1 MRLIGDL
8 VLVGFGSIKNA
19 RFENLTSDPSNP
31 TAGQLWFNSVENVYK
46 GFNGTEVVTL
56 AVGGKLSDL
65 QAELDATQSGAGL
78 GTDGTYTANSSANYI
93 NNATSLADADNKLD
107 AAAKAN
113 ADAISAEVTR
123 ATGAEGTLTTN
134 LAAEVTRATAAE
146 DTLTT
151 NLAAEVTRAQ
161 AAEGQLTSDL
171 AAEVTRAQA
180 AEGKLTTDLANEVTR
195 ATGAEGTLTTNLA
208 AEVTRATAAEG
219 VLTTNLDAEVT
230 RAQGAEGVLTTNL
243 AAEVTRATAAE
254 DQLNSDLQAE
264 VDRATSAEGGL
275 NTRLTAVETSY
286 VNKDGSVAFTGN
298 QSMGGNLLTNVGTPV
313 NDTDAANKAF
323 VIARI
328 GDLGNAF
335 NYVGTVE
342 GGEDEAAAFDLSS
355 LANLNAG
362 DYYKVTATGFVKETA
377 AGTPFFLNAGD
388 SLVKNITADG
398 WDKFDNT
405 DPLVSGEASFIDV
418 TGSADVG
425 YVVSANAS
433 FKGRVSTLE
442 TDLAAEVT
450 RATGAEAQLTSDL
463 AAEVARATTAEGAL
477 TTAINNE
484 AARAEGAETVLQGNI
499 DAEVTRAQAA
509 EGVLTTNLAAE
520 VTRATAAEDA
530 LTTNLAAEVTRAQDA
545 EGVLTTNLAAEVT
558 RAQGAESTLTTNLA
572 AEVTRATA
580 AEGVLTTNLAAE
592 VTRAQAAESALQA
605 EVDAIEVAAGLNAD
619 GTMVAFAGTNY
630 LDTQVSLRAAVV
642 ALDTA
647 VKAVTD
653 RLTNSQFV
661 YDGTV
666 TAASTHVVPHNLG
679 QKYGQVVVVDANDK
693 VIIPDSI
700 TFDSASQLTVQF
712 ITAVTCRVI
721 FTSPKL

>member
-8 VLVGFGSIKNA
+8 VLVGFGTIKNA
-19 RFENLTSDPSNP
+19 RVENLTSDPSNP
-31 TAGQLWFNSVENVYK
+31 AAGQLWFNSVENVYK
-46 GFNGTEVVTL
+46 GFNGTDVVTL

-65 QAELDATQSGAGL
+65 QAELDATQAAAGL
-78 GTDGTYTANSSANYI
+78 GTDGAYTANSSANYI
-93 NNATSLADADNKLD
+93 NNASTLADADNKLD

-113 ADAISAEVTR
+113 ADAIAAEVTR
-123 ATGAEGTLTTN
+123 ATGAESTLTTN

-146 DTLTT
+146 GTLTT

-161 AAEGQLTSDL
+161 
-171 AAEVTRAQA
+171 
-180 AEGKLTTDLANEVTR
+180 
-195 ATGAEGTLTTNLA
+195 GAEQTLTDNLA

-219 VLTTNLDAEVT
+219 VLTTNLANEVS
-230 RAQGAEGVLTTNL
+230 RATAAEGQLTTDL

-254 DQLNSDLQAE
+254 GVLTTNLQAEVDRATAAEGVLTTNLANEVSRATAAEGQLTTDLQAE
-264 VDRATSAEGGL
+264 VDRATAAEGGL
-275 NTRLTAVETSY
+275 NTRLTSVETSY
-286 VNKDGSVAFTGN
+286 INKDGSVAFTGN
-298 QSMGGNLLTNVGTPV
+298 QSMGGNVLTNVGAPV

-342 GGEDEAAAFDLSS
+342 GGVDEAAAFDLSTLS
-355 LANLNAG
+355 DLSAG
-362 DYYKVTATGFVKETA
+362 DYYKVITTGFVKETA

-405 DPLVSGEASFIDV
+405 DPLVSGEASFVDV

-425 YVVSANAS
+425 YVVSVNSS

-450 RATGAEAQLTSDL
+450 RA
-463 AAEVARATTAEGAL
+463 
-477 TTAINNE
+477 
-484 AARAEGAETVLQGNI
+484 QG
-499 DAEVTRAQAA
+499 
-509 EGVLTTNLAAE
+509 
-520 VTRATAAEDA
+520 
-530 LTTNLAAEVTRAQDA
+530 
-545 EGVLTTNLAAEVT
+545 
-558 RAQGAESTLTTNLA
+558 
-572 AEVTRATA
+572 
-580 AEGVLTTNLAAE
+580 
-592 VTRAQAAESALQA
+592 AESALQA
-605 EVDAIEVAAGLNAD
+605 EIDAVETAAGLNAD
-619 GTMVAFAGTNY
+619 GTLTAFAGTNY
-630 LDTQVSLRAAVV
+630 LDAQVSLRAAVV
-642 ALDTA
+642 ALDNA
-647 VKAVTD
+647 VKAATD

-666 TAASTHVVPHNLG
+666 SAASTHVVAHNLG

-700 TFDSASQLTVQF
+700 TFDSTSQLTVQF

-721 FTSPKL
+721 FTSPKV

>member
-65 QAELDATQSGAGL
+65 QAELDATQAAAGL
-78 GTDGTYTANSSANYI
+78 GTDGAYTANSSANYI
-93 NNATSLADADNKLD
+93 NNASTLADADNKLD

-113 ADAISAEVTR
+113 ADAIAAEVTR
-123 ATGAEGTLTTN
+123 ATGAESTLTTN

-146 DTLTT
+146 GTLTT

-161 AAEGQLTSDL
+161 
-171 AAEVTRAQA
+171 
-180 AEGKLTTDLANEVTR
+180 
-195 ATGAEGTLTTNLA
+195 GAEQTLADNLA

-219 VLTTNLDAEVT
+219 VLTTNLANEVS
-230 RAQGAEGVLTTNL
+230 RATAAEGQLTTDL

-254 DQLNSDLQAE
+254 GVLTTNLQAEVDRATAAEGVLTTNLANEVSRATAAEGQLTTDLQAE
-264 VDRATSAEGGL
+264 VDRATAAEGGL
-275 NTRLTAVETSY
+275 NTRLTSVETSY
-286 VNKDGSVAFTGN
+286 INKDGSVAFTGN
-298 QSMGGNLLTNVGTPV
+298 QSMGGNVLTNVGAPV

-342 GGEDEAAAFDLSS
+342 GGVDEAAAFDLST
-355 LANLNAG
+355 LADLSAG
-362 DYYKVTATGFVKETA
+362 DYYKVIVTGFVKETA
-377 AGTPFFLNAGD
+377 EGTPFFLNAGD

-405 DPLVSGEASFIDV
+405 DPLVSGEASFVDV

-425 YVVSANAS
+425 YVVSVNSS

-463 AAEVARATTAEGAL
+463 SAEVARATTAEGAL

-484 AARAEGAETVLQGNI
+484 ASRAAAAETVLQGNI
-499 DAEVTRAQAA
+499 D
-509 EGVLTTNLAAE
+509 
-520 VTRATAAEDA
+520 
-530 LTTNLAAEVTRAQDA
+530 
-545 EGVLTTNLAAEVT
+545 
-558 RAQGAESTLTTNLA
+558 

-592 VTRAQAAESALQA
+592 VTRATSAEGTLTTNLAAEVTRAQGAEAQLTTDLAAEVTRAQAAEGTLTTNLAAEVSRAQAAEGVLTTDLAAEVTRAQGAESALQA
-605 EVDAIEVAAGLNAD
+605 EIDAVETAAGLNAD
-619 GTMVAFAGTNY
+619 GTLTAFAGTNY
-630 LDTQVSLRAAVV
+630 LDAQVSLRAAVV
-642 ALDTA
+642 ALDNA
-647 VKAVTD
+647 VKAATD

-666 TAASTHVVPHNLG
+666 SAASTHVVAHNLG

-700 TFDSASQLTVQF
+700 TFDSTSQLTVQF

-721 FTSPKL
+721 FTSPKV

>member
-65 QAELDATQSGAGL
+65 QAELDATQAAAGL
-78 GTDGTYTANSSANYI
+78 GTDGAYTANSSANYI
-93 NNATSLADADNKLD
+93 NNASTLADADNKLD

-113 ADAISAEVTR
+113 ADAIAAEVTR
-123 ATGAEGTLTTN
+123 ATSAESTLTTN

-146 DTLTT
+146 GTLTT

-161 AAEGQLTSDL
+161 AAEGQLT
-171 AAEVTRAQA
+171 
-180 AEGKLTTDLANEVTR
+180 TD
-195 ATGAEGTLTTNLA
+195 LA

-219 VLTTNLDAEVT
+219 VLTTNLANEVS
-230 RAQGAEGVLTTNL
+230 RATAAEGQLTTDL

-254 DQLNSDLQAE
+254 GVLTTNLTAEVDRATAAEGVLTTNLANEVSRATAAEGQLTTDLQAE
-264 VDRATSAEGGL
+264 VDRATAAEGGL
-275 NTRLTAVETSY
+275 NTRLTSVETSY
-286 VNKDGSVAFTGN
+286 INKDGSVAFTGN
-298 QSMGGNLLTNVGTPV
+298 QSMGGNVLTNVGAPV

-342 GGEDEAAAFDLSS
+342 GGVDEAAAFDLSTLS
-355 LANLNAG
+355 DLSAG
-362 DYYKVTATGFVKETA
+362 DYYKVITTGFVKETA

-405 DPLVSGEASFIDV
+405 DPLVSGEASFVDV

-425 YVVSANAS
+425 YVVSVNSS

-463 AAEVARATTAEGAL
+463 SAEVARATTAEGAL

-484 AARAEGAETVLQGNI
+484 ASRAAAAETVLQGNI
-499 DAEVTRAQAA
+499 D
-509 EGVLTTNLAAE
+509 
-520 VTRATAAEDA
+520 
-530 LTTNLAAEVTRAQDA
+530 
-545 EGVLTTNLAAEVT
+545 
-558 RAQGAESTLTTNLA
+558 

-592 VTRAQAAESALQA
+592 VTRATSAEGTLTTNLAAEVTRAQGAEAQLTTDLAAEVTRAQAAEGTLTTNLAAEVSRAQAAEGVLTTDLAAEVTRAQGAESALQA
-605 EVDAIEVAAGLNAD
+605 EIDAVETAAGLNAD
-619 GTMVAFAGTNY
+619 GTLTAFAGTNY
-630 LDTQVSLRAAVV
+630 LDAQVSLRAAVV
-642 ALDTA
+642 ALDNA
-647 VKAVTD
+647 VKAATD

-666 TAASTHVVPHNLG
+666 SAASTHVVAHNLG

-700 TFDSASQLTVQF
+700 TFDSTSQLTVQF

-721 FTSPKL
+721 FTSPKV